1 MKGLSVKK
9 FSKLG
14 QLYNEGLEQERSF
27 SKLTK
32 FTLHGMINLAQVG
45 RTVAVLLA
53 RSRKVRTPQ
62 GAAPGKPRGEVT
74 CGIGPQKQTAP
85 VRFGERS
92 GKGEMVV

>member
-62 GAAPGKPRGEVT
+62 GAAPGNT
-74 CGIGPQKQTAP
+74 
-85 VRFGERS
+85 RS
-92 GKGEMVV
+92 GDSFGRNPLDRATERHHPQG